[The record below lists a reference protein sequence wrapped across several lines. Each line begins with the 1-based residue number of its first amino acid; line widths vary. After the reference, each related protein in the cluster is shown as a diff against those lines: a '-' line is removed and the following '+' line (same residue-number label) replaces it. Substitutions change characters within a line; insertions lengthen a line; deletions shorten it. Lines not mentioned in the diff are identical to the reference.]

1 MVNNINNP
9 PFINTDTLIEYLNN
23 LNSRVQRLALA
34 RSIHAELAWYILMN
48 EQQGNIPILEV
59 QYLYNEL
66 SAVRNIIFNNG
77 DQAFLNDFIN
87 LFQYMDFEMQLE
99 LQKMNLI
106 LN

>member
-1 MVNNINNP
+1 MVNNINNLQY
-9 PFINTDTLIEYLNN
+9 INNDTLIEYLNN

-34 RSIHAELAWYILMN
+34 RYIHAELSWYILMN
-48 EQQGNIPILEV
+48 EPQGNIPILAV

-87 LFQYMDFEMQLE
+87 LFQYMGYEMLVE
-99 LQKMNLI
+99 LQQMNLI